1 MTLANKTNTKK
12 GFSLIEVI
20 VSIAL
25 FAVILTAALGSLLVI
40 IDVNRQTKAIKLV
53 VNNLNLA
60 MEGMSRELRVGS
72 NICSFDNGSSDPSAL
87 CNTSTGGQD
96 SIYFTT
102 DVGEASSRFRLQN
115 DSIMRRIGDSG
126 TELALTGSDIIVDDM
141 LFFIRGVGETGAQ
154 ADIQPSVLIVLAGH
168 VQQADQRVDFNLQTV
183 VSQRKLEL

>member
-1 MTLANKTNTKK
+1 MQLQKKQIKK

-25 FAVILTAALGSLLVI
+25 FAVILTASLGSLLVI

-72 NICSFDNGSSDPSAL
+72 NICATDNEDFDPTPS
-87 CNTSTGGQD
+87 CNTSAGGQD
-96 SIYFTT
+96 SVYFTT
-102 DVGEASSRFRLQN
+102 DVGQTSSRFRLN
-115 DSIMRRIGDSG
+115 NNSIERRIGSAG
-126 TELALTGSDIIVDDM
+126 TSLALTGSDVVVDDM
-141 LFFIRGVGETGAQ
+141 LFFVRGVGETGAQ
-154 ADIQPSVLIVLAGH
+154 ADIQPSVLIVIAGH
-168 VQQADQRVDFNLQTV
+168 VQQADQIVDFNLQTV

>member
-1 MTLANKTNTKK
+1 MQSNTSSNKK

-25 FAVILTAALGSLLVI
+25 FAVILTASLGSLLVI

-72 NICSFDNGSSDPSAL
+72 NICATDNQDFAPDAS
-87 CNTSTGGQD
+87 CNTGAGGQD

-102 DVGEASSRFRLQN
+102 DVGEISSRFRLHN
-115 DSIMRRIGDSG
+115 NSIERRIGSG
-126 TELALTGSDIIVDDM
+126 GTSLALTGSDITVDDM
-141 LFFIRGVGETGAQ
+141 LFYIRGVGESGPQ

-168 VQQADQRVDFNLQTV
+168 VQQADQIVNFNLQTV

>member
-1 MTLANKTNTKK
+1 MTIQKRTNKK

-72 NICSFDNGSSDPSAL
+72 NICDSDNGNSAPTAS
-87 CNTSTGGQD
+87 CNTVSAGVDT
-96 SIYFTT
+96 IFFTT
-102 DVGEASSRFRLQN
+102 DIGETSSRFRLNN
-115 DSIMRRIGDSG
+115 DAIERRIGSG
-126 TELALTGSDIIVDDM
+126 GTSLPLTGTDVTIEDM
-141 LFFIRGVGETGAQ
+141 RFFIRGVGETGAE
-154 ADIQPSVLIVLAGH
+154 ADVQPSVLIVIAGN
-168 VQQADQRVDFNLQTV
+168 VRQADQVVEFDLQTV